1 MHNLS
6 QALMAT
12 LYWCCASRNES
23 ESFWSRRRRTSD
35 SGIEDSLEAE
45 IAGETTALLGSK
57 KHDVRYNSL

>member
-1 MHNLS
+1 
-6 QALMAT
+6 MAT
-12 LYWCCASRNES
+12 LYWCCASRNEF
-23 ESFWSRRRRTSD
+23 ESFWSRRRRISD